1 MVRCLNNEHVKAKEL
16 ELIKSRHLAIDVL
29 IEDTKNNL
37 KHQPKFKTKNTNWD
51 NWQKHLTS
59 HLSNYIDKFLD
70 NSTENEIVK
79 QTNLLT
85 DIIATTA
92 TGYLGLI
99 QASKKKKG
107 KGSGVKD
114 KTFKTRQ
121 SSSNLSL
128 LQSGYQN
135 MVLKQDTKI
144 WSTDL
149 KQNSKKT

>member
-114 KTFKTRQ
+114 QTSKHKVKRCQKKKRSKQDNQAQIFHFY
-121 SSSNLSL
+121 N
-128 LQSGYQN
+128 
-135 MVLKQDTKI
+135 QDTKI
-144 WSTDL
+144 WY
-149 KQNSKKT
+149 